1 MFGGFK
7 RGFILLLAG
16 ILVFFVFQN
25 LFVVK
30 SAVTNIYGSIER
42 NRIERITTAYLTKD
56 TANFRIKFSP
66 EDLGIVDGIA
76 KEAERQMTLVSD
88 YFEYQPKGKITL
100 IVYPN
105 KEDLEKGLRL
115 SSGGTTLG
123 AYYAGT
129 ISIISPRKWGAEG
142 QEAEDGLYLHEL
154 THLIMDDMAGGNYPV
169 WFTEGLALYQEY
181 LATGFEWGKDY
192 IFKEQPYTLGELTMQ
207 FNKLDQFLAYKQSF
221 LIVKDIM
228 ERSSREEVLSLF
240 GLLKKGESFETAFA
254 RSLGYPLSELQQ

>member
-1 MFGGFK
+1 M
-7 RGFILLLAG
+7 I
-16 ILVFFVFQN
+16 
-25 LFVVK
+25 K
-30 SAVTNIYGSIER
+30 SAVANIYGSIER
-42 NRIERITTAYLTKD
+42 NRLERITTGYLIKD
-56 TANFRIKFSP
+56 TENFRIKFSS
-66 EDLGIVDGIA
+66 EDLETVDRVAG
-76 KEAERQMTLVSD
+76 EAERQLALAAD
-88 YFEYQPKGKITL
+88 YFGYQPKDKITI

-129 ISIISPRKWGAEG
+129 ISIISPKKWGIEG
-142 QEAEDGLYLHEL
+142 QEAEKGLYLHEL

-192 IFKEQPYTLGELTMQ
+192 IFKEQPYTVRELTLQ

-221 LIVKDIM
+221 LIVKEIM
-228 ERSSREEVLSLF
+228 ERSSIEEVLALF
-240 GLLKKGESFETAFA
+240 QLLKKGQAFETAFA
-254 RSLGYPLSELQQ
+254 RSLGYSLSELQQ